1 MKVHKG
7 MRPHDIPI
15 LLKIIA
21 LGKKQWMN
29 KDLAASLQISASEIS
44 DSLSRSQYA
53 GLIGADRKT
62 VELKELE
69 GFIRYGLKY
78 AFPIKP
84 GAILFGKG
92 TAQSAPSVRLG
103 SPPIDHFVWPD
114 HTGSQKGMVII
125 PLFPGAVFAS
135 IKDHRLY
142 EMLALCDVMR
152 LGTIKEMD
160 IAGRLLGEIIHK
172 KP

>member
-21 LGKKQWMN
+21 LGDKPWMN
-29 KDLAASLQISASEIS
+29 KDLAASLKISASEIS
-44 DSLSRSQYA
+44 DSISRSVYA
-53 GLIGADRKT
+53 GLIATDRRS
-62 VELKELE
+62 VQIKELE

-84 GAILFGKG
+84 GAILVGKG
-92 TAQSAPSVRLG
+92 TAQSAPTVRLDF
-103 SPPIDHFVWPD
+103 PPTDHYVWPD
-114 HTGSQKGMVII
+114 SEGSQKGMLIM
-125 PLFPGAVFAS
+125 PLFPGAVYAS
-135 IKDHRLY
+135 GKDHKLY

-152 LGTIKEMD
+152 LGTNKEMD
-160 IAGRLLGEIIHK
+160 VAARVLNNLFYNK
-172 KP
+172 